1 MKHRI
6 LACIMAVVLTVGL
19 MPTAA
24 LAADSPESSVS
35 NIPDRAAD
43 SPDPLITN
51 IPEGLVIEG
60 TVVTDYTGDAAD
72 LTPFPMELRRSAGS
86 AFNGDETLESVTLPD
101 TVTTI
106 GQFAFSD
113 AEKLTSIT
121 MPGVT
126 TIENYAFQRIETLES
141 IEMPGVITIGEDAF
155 RGDSVLAAVASAKA
169 GNDR

>member
-1 MKHRI
+1 MNAKNVICSRRKHRMKHRI

-72 LTPFPMELRRSAGS
+72 LTI
-86 AFNGDETLESVTLPD
+86 PD
-101 TVTTI
+101 
-106 GQFAFSD
+106 
-113 AEKLTSIT
+113 
-121 MPGVT
+121 GVT
-126 TIENYAFQRIETLES
+126 E
-141 IEMPGVITIGEDAF
+141 IG
-155 RGDSVLAAVASAKA
+155 R
-169 GNDR
+169 